1 MESECGSLPVA
12 GVVSVAV
19 YKSDFDSVIKQIRQI
34 LEPAITRVI
43 ADTPERRA
51 DSPRAL
57 SPVQRHAH
65 SLLHMLLVEETLIE
79 RRRRG
84 SRVQRSDIVVIPS
97 TVQNI
102 RIENIAATETLRSLA
117 DLVDSLIHAQVL
129 RIANGGEFA
138 TLNDLVFT
146 SAGAL
151 ERIGHVEV
159 LGLVDRL
166 DVVGIV
172 VGHCR
177 VSGPL
182 HEAVDAAVDYHE
194 GIDVQDGVLAIVVD
208 ERTVLDA
215 LVLFFEVGREG
226 GAVAAALEE
235 S

>member
-117 DLVDSLIHAQVL
+117 VSFTPKFCGSPTAASSRHSMIWSLQAPGRSNESVMLRYWDSLTAWM
-129 RIANGGEFA
+129 
-138 TLNDLVFT
+138 
-146 SAGAL
+146 S
-151 ERIGHVEV
+151 
-159 LGLVDRL
+159 
-166 DVVGIV
+166 
-172 VGHCR
+172 
-177 VSGPL
+177 
-182 HEAVDAAVDYHE
+182 
-194 GIDVQDGVLAIVVD
+194 
-208 ERTVLDA
+208 
-215 LVLFFEVGREG
+215 
-226 GAVAAALEE
+226 
-235 S
+235 